1 MTGQIVSQAQANLKM
16 ALWQAD
22 AGSMSSSDLYV
33 WLNDSGLPYE
43 VTIRLHEL
51 ANYTQ
56 IAGNKV
62 FDCGKIIL
70 IKIIEFVK
78 AHPSLVA
85 GVGIGVTLGV
95 AVNYLV
101 SSIPFIG
108 TLLAPLAAVLAATF
122 GVVVFGIAG
131 HRLDKR
137 AQGKEV
143 HNGLMGFAEDIVE
156 IVKAFF
162 QLMVD
167 IFNLVFQ
174 NVVTA

>member
-1 MTGQIVSQAQANLKM
+1 MTGQTLSQAQANFKM

-22 AGSMSSSDLYV
+22 AGSMSSSNLYV

-51 ANYTQ
+51 ANYTKK
-56 IAGNKV
+56 IGNKV
-62 FDCGKIIL
+62 FDCGKIIV

-78 AHPSLVA
+78 AHPNLVA
-85 GVGIGVTLGV
+85 GVGIGMTLGF

-108 TLLAPLAAVLAATF
+108 TLLTPLAAALAAA
-122 GVVVFGIAG
+122 GIVVFAIAG
-131 HRLDKR
+131 HRVDKR

-143 HNGLMGFAEDIVE
+143 QNGLMGFAEDIVE
-156 IVKAFF
+156 IVQAFF

-167 IFNLVFQ
+167 VFNVFFQ
-174 NVVTA
+174 NIVTA